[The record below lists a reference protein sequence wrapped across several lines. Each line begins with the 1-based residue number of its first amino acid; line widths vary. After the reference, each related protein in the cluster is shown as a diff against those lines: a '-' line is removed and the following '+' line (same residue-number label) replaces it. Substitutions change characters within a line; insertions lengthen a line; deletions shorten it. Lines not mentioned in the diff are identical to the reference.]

1 MKKILLLCSL
11 ASATAVMAQDIEKS
25 ENDNVKSSVTGF
37 VESNKSAVSSEIAA
51 DTACWTFPG
60 IIGLNA
66 SQTSYSAS
74 STDGTGHLGTGDVYA
89 KLNANYLRARH
100 SWKNALNLA
109 YGMNVS
115 SEYENKPKFHK
126 AIDEI
131 SLSSKYGYKLNKTMY
146 LTGRGAFES
155 QFART
160 YSYDTIDEMYNNDD
174 DYKFHFSNTER
185 NDTTVTT
192 SKFANPATVK
202 ASLGIDFV
210 PNPKANFSIFVSPI
224 TGNFMW
230 CKDDFIA
237 ENYSMKLDTTNSDN
251 KYMDFR
257 GEIGA
262 LLRIEYSKEFNKTF
276 SIAVSSE
283 TFFAYNKAVQKF
295 DKDIVSNGN
304 YVEFRKGE
312 IVSMENYIDK
322 NFIDNVYTLED
333 IAGSNISMNDYN
345 GFYTTLKFDANVNLT
360 KYIKLTFRS
369 QLKYDNSELSY
380 HRALQKCDKDVAEID
395 GIGYRS
401 SNNNL
406 KDYNY
411 GFRKAYWQFWE
422 TTSLGVSYSF

>member
-11 ASATAVMAQDIEKS
+11 TSATAVMAQDIDKS
-25 ENDNVKSSVTGF
+25 ENDNVKSSVTGY
-37 VESNKSAVSSEIAA
+37 VESNKSAVSADIAA

-60 IIGLNA
+60 TIGLNA

-100 SWKNALNLA
+100 SWKNSLSMA

-115 SEYENKPKFHK
+115 SEYENKPLFHK
-126 AIDEI
+126 TSDEI
-131 SLSSKYGYKLNKTMY
+131 LFSSKYGYKLNKTMY

-155 QFART
+155 QFTRT
-160 YSYDTIDEMYNNDD
+160 YDYDSINEIYDADENYQ
-174 DYKFHFSNTER
+174 FHFSNKEG

-202 ASLGIDFV
+202 ASLGIDFI
-210 PNPKANFSIFVSPI
+210 PNPKADFSIFVSPI

-237 ENYSMKLDTTNSDN
+237 ENYAMKLDEDNTGN

-257 GEIGA
+257 GELGA
-262 LLRIEYSKEFNKTF
+262 LLRIEYAKKFNETF
-276 SIAVSSE
+276 NIAVSSE

-295 DKDIVSNGN
+295 DKDLVSKGN
-304 YVEFRKGE
+304 FVEFRKGE
-312 IVSMENYIDK
+312 VVSMDNYK
-322 NFIDNVYTLED
+322 VQNFIDKVYTLED
-333 IAGSNISMNDYN
+333 MAGNGIKMKDYN
-345 GFYTTLKFDANVNLT
+345 GFYTVLKFDANVNLT
-360 KYIKLTFRS
+360 KYIKLSFRS

-401 SNNNL
+401 NHNNL

-422 TTSLGVSYSF
+422 TTSLGITYNF